1 MKMNE
6 VATLSLLAVCGYLV
20 YRFGLCA
27 YKKGL
32 SDGFEIMSDTL
43 NDIEG
48 YTEQLLE
55 KQEPESH
62 RFYYVKGNRDA
73 AKQIKEIVTNY
84 EKNGG

>member
-1 MKMNE
+1 MGT
-6 VATLSLLAVCGYLV
+6 VLTLLLLIICGYLV
-20 YRFGLCA
+20 YRFGLYA
-27 YKKGL
+27 YRKGL

-62 RFYYVKGNRDA
+62 RFYYVKGNHDA
-73 AKQIKEIVTNY
+73 VKQIKEIVNDY
-84 EKNGG
+84 E

>member
-1 MKMNE
+1 ME
-6 VATLSLLAVCGYLV
+6 ALTTLSLLAICGYLV
-20 YRFGLCA
+20 YRFGLYA

-55 KQEPESH
+55 KQEPESY
-62 RFYYVKGNRDA
+62 RFYYVKGNHDA
-73 AKQIKEIVTNY
+73 AKQMKEIVKDY
-84 EKNGG
+84 EKVG

>member
-1 MKMNE
+1 MGT
-6 VATLSLLAVCGYLV
+6 VLTLLLLIICGYLV
-20 YRFGLCA
+20 YRFGLYA
-27 YKKGL
+27 YRKGL

-62 RFYYVKGNRDA
+62 RFYYVKGNHDA
-73 AKQIKEIVTNY
+73 AKQIKEIVNDY
-84 EKNGG
+84 EKVGG

>member
-1 MKMNE
+1 MME
-6 VATLSLLAVCGYLV
+6 TVLTLLILIICGYLV
-20 YRFGLCA
+20 YRFGLYA

-32 SDGFEIMSDTL
+32 SDGFEIMSDML

-62 RFYYVKGNRDA
+62 RFYYVKGNHDA
-73 AKQIKEIVTNY
+73 AKQIKEIVNDY
-84 EKNGG
+84 EKVG

>member
-1 MKMNE
+1 ME
-6 VATLSLLAVCGYLV
+6 TVLTLLILIICGYLV
-20 YRFGLCA
+20 YRFGLYA

-62 RFYYVKGNRDA
+62 RFYYVKGNHDA
-73 AKQIKEIVTNY
+73 AKQIKEIVNDY
-84 EKNGG
+84 EKVGG

>member
-1 MKMNE
+1 MKE
-6 VATLSLLAVCGYLV
+6 LAILSLLAVYGYFV
-20 YRFGLCA
+20 YRFGLYA

-55 KQEPESH
+55 KQEPESY
-62 RFYYVKGNRDA
+62 RFYYVKGNHDA
-73 AKQIKEIVTNY
+73 AKQIKKIVNDY
-84 EKNGG
+84 EKVGG

>member
-1 MKMNE
+1 ME
-6 VATLSLLAVCGYLV
+6 TVLTLLILIICGYLV
-20 YRFGLCA
+20 YRFGLYA

-62 RFYYVKGNRDA
+62 RFYYVKGNHDA
-73 AKQIKEIVTNY
+73 AKQIKEIVNDY
-84 EKNGG
+84 EKVG

>member
-1 MKMNE
+1 ME
-6 VATLSLLAVCGYLV
+6 ALTTLSLLAICGYLV
-20 YRFGLCA
+20 YRFGLYA

-84 EKNGG
+84 EKIGG